1 MVFLAWSTD
10 AELRRNASSGGFVR
24 GLLLYMLEAGVVDQV
39 LIARTGPA
47 GGGFA
52 PGFVATD
59 DPVELRDRRTA
70 SVYYPVDPW
79 SVPLDPRLA
88 YAATLLPCQVET
100 LRALQARG
108 ELLEIVWYVIELL
121 CHHTPTPEFTAAIC
135 GELGVENP
143 QSVVYRGNGW
153 PGEVEVDGRRA
164 AQPRMWG
171 RHAAPMLARC
181 RPCRR
186 TCGAADWTVADPW
199 GLGGDMGDGKTL
211 VKVHTSSGGRV
222 MRAAVAHDYLA
233 VQPVDPAAWPARMAA
248 HARRRNPDP

>member
-108 ELLEIVWYVIELL
+108 ELMEIVYVVELL
-121 CHHTPTPEFTAAIC
+121 CHHTPTRDYTDAVLA
-135 GELGVENP
+135 EL
-143 QSVVYRGNGW
+143 VVPSPRRVAYRGDGW
-153 PGEVEVDGRRA
+153 PGNMTVDGHSVTHMHA
-164 AQPRMWG
+164 WG

-199 GLGGDMGDGKTL
+199 GLLANMGDGKTL
-211 VKVHTSSGGRV
+211 VNIHTSSGGRV